1 MDKFSSTVNTEKTFK
16 SDGSTIFKVKKK
28 FIFTYKPQFFKLFL
42 LVDTRIGT
50 VLLV

>member
-28 FIFTYKPQFFKLFL
+28 IY
-42 LVDTRIGT
+42 IHI
-50 VLLV
+50 